1 MAVNDNILI
10 DLASLKEQNRSLTEQ
25 QRTHSEE
32 ISILRKGVNDMTTTC
47 ATMGNEMKNVASVIK
62 ELNDNVRVFAGKWFD
77 EKNNISNKL
86 HDIEVHNTKQEGALA
101 AIQSSLNL
109 TSIKARYALLLASS
123 LAVAFIVTILVAN
136 VFGAEA
142 AGQFAAGV
150 NQATKH

>member
-1 MAVNDNILI
+1 M
-10 DLASLKEQNRSLTEQ
+10 
-25 QRTHSEE
+25 
-32 ISILRKGVNDMTTTC
+32 
-47 ATMGNEMKNVASVIK
+47 
-62 ELNDNVRVFAGKWFD
+62 RVFAGKWFD